1 MKDKV
6 EVTSGS
12 FGNFANLSSYLRLKS
27 FAWKWDYVISFFNGR
42 WILSNFWYLDCYNF
56 CYIFSK
62 IAKLYFLEA
71 SHRSLK
77 TPQKSYSEGPLLRR
91 NDPLKIWKCFL
102 LRCLLFQKQK
112 ILKFW
117 IFLSGKYFD
126 KRLPF
131 LKIWHTWVN
140 YCWNYGPS
148 KLLFYFIYHS
158 LWGLNKRQ
166 RKTSTNSLIYSLES
180 YYWKKCLVKVLSFL
194 TYWLENDAPLKF
206 SQNWT
211 EKTFYW
217 QFLASLEISKVVF

>member
-1 MKDKV
+1 MWNCVCHKINQIFWKYMKDKV

-12 FGNFANLSSYLRLKS
+12 LGNFANLSSYLRLKS

-91 NDPLKIWKCFL
+91 NDPLKIWKCCL

-112 ILKFW
+112 MFKFW
-117 IFLSGKYFD
+117 IFYL
-126 KRLPF
+126 
-131 LKIWHTWVN
+131 VN
-140 YCWNYGPS
+140 
-148 KLLFYFIYHS
+148 I
-158 LWGLNKRQ
+158 
-166 RKTSTNSLIYSLES
+166 STNVYHFWKFDIHGSTIVEITGRQNCYFVSLTTAYKDLITD
-180 YYWKKCLVKVLSFL
+180 K
-194 TYWLENDAPLKF
+194 
-206 SQNWT
+206 
-211 EKTFYW
+211 EKQQQTH
-217 QFLASLEISKVVF
+217 